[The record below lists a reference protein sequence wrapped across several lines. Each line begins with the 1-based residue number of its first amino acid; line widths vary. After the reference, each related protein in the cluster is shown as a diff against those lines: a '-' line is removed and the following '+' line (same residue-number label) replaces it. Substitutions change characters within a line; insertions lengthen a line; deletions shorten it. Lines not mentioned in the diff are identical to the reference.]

1 MTTNR
6 RDFLSWSTH
15 GLTATALMSLLQ
27 RDGSLSAADVV
38 AKGSQPQLATPG
50 EAADPPPH
58 LGAKCKRVIHI
69 FLCGGMSHLDSF
81 DYKPLLEKYHGQPLP
96 STEKP
101 ETFFGKIGLLRKND
115 WEFKQR
121 GESGLWIS
129 DLFPHIAGVADELT
143 IIRSM
148 IADSANH
155 TPATFQANT
164 GFRLNGF
171 PVLGSWMSYGL
182 GCETDDLPAYVVLPD
197 PRGFPAGGTIN
208 WSNGFLPTRHQ
219 GVAFRTKGSP
229 IEDLFPKWA
238 GQTGADARKSQGTH
252 VPRSDGGLFDLEEE
266 RETREFVAT
275 INRRHQATRP
285 ESDLAARIKSYE
297 LAAKMQL
304 SVPRVTDL
312 AGETAATQEAYGLNR
327 DETAEFGRSCLL
339 ARRLLEQGVRF
350 VQLFAGGS
358 FGSPRINWDGHESV
372 KENHTQEALRVDQP
386 VAALLRDLRQRG
398 MLDDT
403 LVLFTTE
410 FGRTPFAQSES
421 NTVGGGRDHNMYGF
435 SVWMAGGGL
444 KHGLSYGSTDDV
456 GWKSVDKP
464 VYWHDFHATVLN
476 LLGIDHQ
483 RLTYYHNGI
492 ERRLTN
498 VHGEVVSDLLA

>member
-1 MTTNR
+1 MALPDR

-15 GLTATALMSLLQ
+15 GLTMSALLHLLQ
-27 RDGSLSAADVV
+27 RDGGAKAAV
-38 AKGSQPQLATPG
+38 TPG
-50 EAADPPPH
+50 ESADPPPH
-58 LGAKCKRVIHI
+58 LPAKCRRVIH
-69 FLCGGMSHLDSF
+69 LYMCGGMSHLDSF
-81 DYKPLLEKYHGQPLP
+81 DYKPVLEKYHGKPLP
-96 STEKP
+96 STEQP

-115 WEFKQR
+115 WEFKRR
-121 GESGLWIS
+121 GESGLWVS
-129 DLFPHIAGVADELT
+129 DLFPHLAGVADELT
-143 IIRSM
+143 VINSM

-171 PVLGSWMSYGL
+171 PVLGSWLSYGM

-208 WSNGFLPTRHQ
+208 WTNGFLPARHQ
-219 GVAFRTKGSP
+219 GVAFRTKGQP
-229 IEDLFPKWA
+229 IEDLFPQF
-238 GQTGADARKSQGTH
+238 GDRPGGDDESEADVRK
-252 VPRSDGGLFDLEEE
+252 
-266 RETREFVAT
+266 FVAEV
-275 INRRHQATRP
+275 NRRHLESRP

-304 SVPRVTDL
+304 SIPRVTDL
-312 AGETAATQEAYGLNR
+312 AGETAATQAAYGLNR
-327 DETAEFGRSCLL
+327 EETSDFGRSCLL

-350 VQLFAGGS
+350 VQLFSGGS
-358 FGSPRINWDGHESV
+358 FGSPRINWDGHENM
-372 KENHTQEALRVDQP
+372 KENHAQEALRVDQP

-410 FGRTPFAQSES
+410 FGRTPFTQSEA

-444 KHGLSYGSTDDV
+444 KHGVSYGATDDV
-456 GWKSVDKP
+456 GWKSVDRP
-464 VYWHDFHATVLN
+464 VYWHDFHATVLH
-476 LLGIDHQ
+476 LLGIDHT
-483 RLTYYHNGI
+483 RLSYYHNGI
-492 ERRLTN
+492 SRRLTN
-498 VHGEVVSDLLA
+498 VHGEVIRDLLT

>member
-1 MTTNR
+1 MPWTRGDVATKGTFKMFTPMER

-15 GLTATALMSLLQ
+15 GLTATAAWHLLS
-27 RDGSLSAADVV
+27 RSDGLRAA
-38 AKGSQPQLATPG
+38 TIPG

-58 LGAKCKRVIHI
+58 LPARCKRVIH
-69 FLCGGMSHLDSF
+69 LYMCGGLSHLDSF
-81 DYKPLLEKYHGQPLP
+81 DYKPLLEKYHGQSLP
-96 STEKP
+96 GSEKP

-115 WEFKQR
+115 WEFRQH
-121 GESGLWIS
+121 GESGLWVS
-129 DLFPHIAGVADELT
+129 DLFPHLGRVADELT
-143 IIRSM
+143 VIRSM
-148 IADSANH
+148 VADSANH

-208 WSNGFLPTRHQ
+208 WSNGFLPARYQ
-219 GVAFRTKGSP
+219 GVAFRTKGQP
-229 IEDLFPKWA
+229 IDDLFPARPANAPA
-238 GQTGADARKSQGTH
+238 GQSSFGSPDSEAD
-252 VPRSDGGLFDLEEE
+252 
-266 RETREFVAT
+266 TREFIAAL
-275 INRRHQATRP
+275 NRHHQETRP
-285 ESDLAARIKSYE
+285 ESDLIARMNSYE

-312 AGETAATQEAYGLNR
+312 TGETAATQSDYGLDR
-327 DETAEFGRSCLL
+327 AETAEFGRSCLL

-358 FGSPRINWDGHESV
+358 FGSPRINWDGHENM
-372 KENHTQEALRVDQP
+372 KENHSQEALRVDQP

-410 FGRTPFAQSES
+410 FGRTPFAQSEA
-421 NTVGGGRDHNMYGF
+421 NVLGGGRDHNMYGF

-444 KHGLSYGSTDDV
+444 KHGMSYGATDDI
-456 GWKSVDKP
+456 GWKSVDQQVSWP
-464 VYWHDFHATVLN
+464 DFHATVLK
-476 LLGIDHQ
+476 LLGIDHT

-498 VHGEVVSDLLA
+498 VHGEIIQDILS